1 MCGILGII
9 GKEDIISPMIE
20 GLKKLAYR
28 GYDSSG
34 LATIN
39 DQTIIKRRASGKIE
53 NLEKVLHSKPIK
65 GNIGIA
71 HTRWA
76 THGIPNEVNAHPHA
90 TEKVAIVH
98 NGIIEN
104 YKDII
109 NGLKDKH
116 SLTSDTDSEV
126 ISHLLTNYLISG
138 LDINR
143 AIEKLIKNLKGAFAL
158 GILIS
163 NENKLIAVRKGSPLA
178 IGYGNNQ
185 NFIGSDAVG
194 LAPFT
199 KKISYLEDGDWAIL
213 DSEKVSIFNNGH
225 EVKREINITSI
236 SRLSIEKGGYKH
248 YMHKEIHEQ
257 PTAIGETLKS
267 YVDLDK
273 KTLKVNSKLFNE
285 NIERITMV
293 ACGTSSYA
301 CRVARFWFEK
311 LANIPVHMDIASEYR
326 YRNILHSDKELVI
339 FISQSGETRDT
350 IACLEEVQKKKV
362 NTFSIVNVADSS
374 IARLSDETILTQAG
388 PEIGVASTKAFTTQ
402 LITLLILAIK
412 LGVIKKNISLTE
424 EQKLVNEI
432 IEIPSLMKNALDNET
447 KIRGIA
453 SEIYTAKD
461 VLYLGRGESH
471 AIALEGALKLKEIS
485 YIHAEG
491 YAAGELKHGP
501 IALVD
506 ENVPI
511 IGILPSNALF
521 NKTASNLAEVHARG
535 GKIVSITDEEGA
547 IRLKDISSNIFTIDK
562 CNELFQAIILSIP
575 IQLLAYHIA
584 VFKGTDVD
592 QPRNL
597 AKSVTVE

>member
-9 GKEDIISPMIE
+9 SRGDIISPMID
-20 GLKKLAYR
+20 GLKNLAYR

-34 LATIN
+34 LATIY

-53 NLEKVLHSKPIK
+53 NLEKLLLSNPIK
-65 GNIGIA
+65 GNLGIA

-76 THGIPNEVNAHPHA
+76 THGIPNEINAHPHA
-90 TEKVAIVH
+90 TDKVAIVH

-104 YKDII
+104 YKDMIKT
-109 NGLKDKH
+109 LKNKKLL
-116 SLTSDTDSEV
+116 SSETDSEV
-126 ISHLLTNYLISG
+126 IAHLLTDYLSDG
-138 LDINR
+138 LDINT
-143 AIEKLIKNLKGAFAL
+143 AVMKLINNLKGAFAL

-163 NENKLIAVRKGSPLA
+163 NQNKLIAVRKGSPLA
-178 IGYGNNQ
+178 IGYGESQ

-194 LAPFT
+194 LAPYT
-199 KKISYLEDGDWAIL
+199 KKISYLEDGDWAVL
-213 DSEKVSIFNNGH
+213 DIDKVEIYNNLKPI
-225 EVKREINITSI
+225 KRDINITSI
-236 SRLSIEKGGYKH
+236 SRLSIEKGGFKH

-267 YVDLDK
+267 YIDLEK
-273 KTLKVNSKLFNE
+273 KSLKVDSKLLNK
-285 NIERITMV
+285 NIKRITMV

-301 CRVARFWFEK
+301 CRVARYWFER
-311 LANIPVHMDIASEYR
+311 LASIPVHIDIASEYR
-326 YRNILHSDKELVI
+326 YREVFYDENELVL

-350 IACLEEVQKKKV
+350 IACLEEVKKKGLK
-362 NTFSIVNVADSS
+362 TFSIVNVSES
-374 IARLSDETILTQAG
+374 TVARLSDESILTQAG

-402 LITLLILAIK
+402 LFTLLILAIK
-412 LGVIKKNISLTE
+412 LGVMKKLITSEKESL
-424 EQKLVNEI
+424 LVDEL
-432 IEIPSLMKNALDNET
+432 IEIPSLMAKTLDQEI
-447 KIRGIA
+447 KIRTIA

-461 VLYLGRGESH
+461 VLYIGRGESH
-471 AIALEGALKLKEIS
+471 ALALEGALKLKEIS

-506 ENVPI
+506 ENVPV
-511 IGILPSNALF
+511 IGILPSNSLF
-521 NKTASNLAEVHARG
+521 DKTASNLSEVHARG
-535 GKIVSITDEEGA
+535 GKIISITDKNGSHK
-547 IRLKDISSNIFTIDK
+547 INDISSHIFELEK
-562 CNELFQAIILSIP
+562 CSEICQPLIVALP
-575 IQLLAYHIA
+575 IQLLAYHVA

>member
-9 GKEDIISPMIE
+9 SKKDIITAMID

-39 DQTIIKRRASGKIE
+39 DKTIIKRRASGKIE
-53 NLEKVLHSKPIK
+53 NLEKLLEHDPIK
-65 GNIGIA
+65 GKLGIA

-76 THGIPNEVNAHPHA
+76 THGAPNEINAHPHA
-90 TEKVAIVH
+90 TSKVAIVH

-109 NGLKDKH
+109 AELKNKNLLN
-116 SLTSDTDSEV
+116 SETDSEV
-126 ISHLLTNYLISG
+126 IAHLLTNFLEEG
-138 LDINR
+138 FDINKS
-143 AIEKLIKNLKGAFAL
+143 IMKLLEKLKGAFAL

-178 IGYGNNQ
+178 IGYGENQ
-185 NFIGSDAVG
+185 NYIGSDAVG
-194 LAPFT
+194 LAPYT
-199 KKISYLEDGDWAIL
+199 KKISYLEDGDWAVL
-213 DSEKVSIFNNGH
+213 DVDKVEIFNQGKLVN
-225 EVKREINITSI
+225 RDINITSI
-236 SRLSIEKGGYKH
+236 SRLSIEKGGFKH

-267 YVDLDK
+267 FIDLDTK
-273 KTLKVNSKLFNE
+273 SLKLNSKLFNE
-285 NIERITMV
+285 SISRITMI

-301 CRVARFWFEK
+301 CKVARFWFEK
-311 LANIPVHMDIASEYR
+311 LAGIPVHIDIASEYR
-326 YRNILHSDKELVI
+326 YRNITHSDNELVL

-350 IACLEEVQKKKV
+350 IACLEEIKKTGAK
-362 NTFSIVNVADSS
+362 TFSIVNVSESS
-374 IARLSDETILTQAG
+374 IARLSDETILTLAG

-402 LITLLILAIK
+402 LFTLLILAVK
-412 LGVIKKNISLTE
+412 LGVAKNKVSPDE
-424 EQKLVNEI
+424 EKTI
-432 IEIPSLMKNALDNET
+432 IDDLIEVPSLMTKTLNNED
-447 KIRGIA
+447 KIRNIA
-453 SEIYTAKD
+453 SEIYTARD
-461 VLYLGRGESH
+461 VLYLGRGEAH

-506 ENVPI
+506 ENVPV
-511 IGILPSNALF
+511 IGILPTNKIF
-521 NKTASNLAEVHARG
+521 NKTASNLAEVYARG
-535 GKIVSITDEEGA
+535 GKIISITDQKGA
-547 IRLKDISSNIFTIDK
+547 KKINDISSYIFSIEE
-562 CNELFQAIILSIP
+562 CSELCQPLILALP

-597 AKSVTVE
+597 AKSVTIE

>member
-1 MCGILGII
+1 MCGILGIVS
-9 GKEDIISPMIE
+9 KKDIISPMVE

-39 DQTIIKRRASGKIE
+39 NKTIIKRRASGKIE
-53 NLEKVLHSKPIK
+53 NLEKILSSNPIK

-76 THGIPNEVNAHPHA
+76 THGVPNETNAHPHA
-90 TEKVAIVH
+90 TNRVAIVH

-109 NGLKDKH
+109 ASLKSKFLLD
-116 SLTSDTDSEV
+116 SETDSEV
-126 ISHLLTNYLISG
+126 IAHLFTSYLEDG
-138 LDINR
+138 LDINE
-143 AIEKLIKNLKGAFAL
+143 AVMKLIDSLNGAFAI

-163 NENKLIAVRKGSPLA
+163 NQNRLIAVRKGSPLA
-178 IGYGNNQ
+178 IGYGDNQ
-185 NFIGSDAVG
+185 NYIGSDAVG
-194 LAPFT
+194 LAPYT
-199 KKISYLEDGDWAIL
+199 KKISYLEDGDWAVL
-213 DSEKVSIFNNGH
+213 DFEKVQIFNKGR
-225 EVKREINITSI
+225 EVKREINFTNV
-236 SRLSIEKGGYKH
+236 SRLSIEKGGFKH

-267 YVDLDK
+267 YIDLDR
-273 KTLKVNSKLFNE
+273 KTFNITSSLFNKDI
-285 NIERITMV
+285 NRITMV

-311 LANIPVHMDIASEYR
+311 LANIPVHIDIASEYR
-326 YRNILHSDKELVI
+326 YRNIIHSEDELVM

-350 IACLEEVQKKKV
+350 IACLEEVKKAKIK
-362 NTFSIVNVADSS
+362 NFSIVNVSDSS
-374 IARLSDETILTQAG
+374 IARLSDDTIVTLAG

-402 LITLLILAIK
+402 LFTLLTLAIK
-412 LGVIKKNISLTE
+412 LGVIKNQISLKE
-424 EQKLVNEI
+424 EKELIDEL
-432 IEIPSLMKNALDNET
+432 IEIPSLMNKTLDKESE
-447 KIRGIA
+447 IRSIA

-461 VLYLGRGESH
+461 ILYIGRGESH

-511 IGILPSNALF
+511 IGILPTNKLF
-521 NKTASNLAEVHARG
+521 DKTASNLAEVYARG
-535 GKIVSITDEEGA
+535 GKIIGITDEVGA
-547 IRLKDISSNIFTIDK
+547 KKIDDISSHIFTIEK
-562 CNELFQAIILSIP
+562 CSQICQPIILTIP

>member
-9 GKEDIISPMIE
+9 SKKDIISPMID

-39 DQTIIKRRASGKIE
+39 GQTIIKRRASGKIE
-53 NLEKVLHSKPIK
+53 NLEKLLEVDPLK
-65 GNIGIA
+65 GNLGIA

-76 THGIPNEVNAHPHA
+76 THGAPNEVNAHPHA
-90 TEKVAIVH
+90 TNKVAIVH

-109 NGLKDKH
+109 LGLKNK
-116 SLTSDTDSEV
+116 SLLSSETDSEV
-126 ISHLLTNYLISG
+126 VAHLLTNYLEEG
-138 LDINR
+138 LDINNCV
-143 AIEKLIKNLKGAFAL
+143 IKLLDKLKGAFAL

-163 NENKLIAVRKGSPLA
+163 NENKLIAVKKGSPLA
-178 IGYGNNQ
+178 IGYGEEQ
-185 NFIGSDAVG
+185 NYIGSDAVG
-194 LAPFT
+194 LAPYT
-199 KKISYLEDGDWAIL
+199 KKISYLEDGDWAVL
-213 DSEKVSIFNNGH
+213 DAEKVEIFNQGKLVN
-225 EVKREINITSI
+225 RDINITSI
-236 SRLSIEKGGYKH
+236 SRLSIEKGGFKH

-267 YVDLDK
+267 FIDLDTK
-273 KTLKVNSKLFNE
+273 SLKISSKLFNKK
-285 NIERITMV
+285 ISRITMI

-301 CRVARFWFEK
+301 CKVARFWFEK
-311 LANIPVHMDIASEYR
+311 LAGVPVHIDIASEYR
-326 YRNILHSDKELVI
+326 YRKIIHSDSEIVL

-350 IACLEEVQKKKV
+350 IACLEEVKKLGVK
-362 NTFSIVNVADSS
+362 TFAIVNVSESS
-374 IARLSDETILTQAG
+374 IARLSDETILTLAG

-402 LITLLILAIK
+402 LFTLLILAIK
-412 LGVIKKNISLTE
+412 LGIEKNKISKKE
-424 EQKLVNEI
+424 EVLLVDEL
-432 IEIPSLMKNALDNET
+432 IEIPSLMTKSLNNED
-447 KIRGIA
+447 KIREIA
-453 SEIYTAKD
+453 SQIYTAND
-461 VLYLGRGESH
+461 ILYLGRGECH

-506 ENVPI
+506 ENVPV
-511 IGILPSNALF
+511 IGILPTNKLF
-521 NKTASNLAEVHARG
+521 NKTASNLAEVYARG
-535 GKIVSITDEEGA
+535 GKIISITDKEGA
-547 IRLKDISSNIFTIDK
+547 NRINDISSYICTIED
-562 CNELFQAIILSIP
+562 CSELCQPLILALP

>member
-9 GKEDIISPMIE
+9 SEKDIITPMIE

-39 DQTIIKRRASGKIE
+39 NQTIIKRRASGKIE
-53 NLEKVLHSKPIK
+53 NLEKVIFSSPIK
-65 GNIGIA
+65 GNVGIA

-76 THGIPNEVNAHPHA
+76 THGIPNEKNAHPHA
-90 TEKVAIVH
+90 TKNVAIVH

-109 NGLKDKH
+109 NNLKNKH
-116 SLTSDTDSEV
+116 LLTSDTDSEV
-126 ISHLLTNYLISG
+126 IAHLLTNYLEDG
-138 LDINR
+138 LDINK
-143 AIEKLIKNLKGAFAL
+143 AINKLIKILKGAFAI

-178 IGYGNNQ
+178 IGYGENQ
-185 NFIGSDAVG
+185 NYIGSDAVG
-194 LAPFT
+194 LAPYT
-199 KKISYLEDGDWAIL
+199 KKITYLEDGDWAIL
-213 DSEKVSIFNNGH
+213 DSKKVKIYNNNK
-225 EVKREINITSI
+225 EVKRDINITSI
-236 SRLSIEKGGYKH
+236 SRLSIEKGGFKH

-267 YVDLDK
+267 YIDFDK
-273 KTLKVNSKLFNE
+273 KILKINNKLIN
-285 NIERITMV
+285 NKISRITMV

-311 LANIPVHMDIASEYR
+311 LANIPVQMDIASEYR
-326 YRNILHSDKELVI
+326 YRKMLHSENELLI

-350 IACLEEVQKKKV
+350 IACLEEVKKKK
-362 NTFSIVNVADSS
+362 TKTLSIVNVADSS

-412 LGVIKKNISLTE
+412 LGVLKKEISISE
-424 EQKLVNEI
+424 EQTLANQL
-432 IEIPSLMKNALDNET
+432 IEIPSLMNET
-447 KIRGIA
+447 LENESKIRSIA

-461 VLYLGRGESH
+461 ILYIGRGESH

-511 IGILPSNALF
+511 IGILPSNELF
-521 NKTASNLAEVHARG
+521 NKTASNLAEVYARG
-535 GKIVSITDEEGA
+535 GKIISITDEKGSSK
-547 IRLKDISSNIFTIDK
+547 IHDISSHIFTISK
-562 CNELFQAIILSIP
+562 CNELFQAILLSVP

>member
-9 GKEDIISPMIE
+9 SKKDIITPMIE

-34 LATIN
+34 IATIN
-39 DQTIIKRRASGKIE
+39 DYTIIKRRASGKIE
-53 NLEKVLHSKPIK
+53 NLEKLLECDPIE
-65 GNIGIA
+65 GNLGIA

-76 THGIPNEVNAHPHA
+76 THGAPNEMNAHPHA
-90 TEKVAIVH
+90 TKKVAIVH

-104 YKDII
+104 YKDLIA
-109 NGLKDKH
+109 GLKNKALLN
-116 SLTSDTDSEV
+116 SETDSEV
-126 ISHLLTNYLISG
+126 IAHLLTNYLEDG
-138 LDINR
+138 LDINK
-143 AIEKLIKNLKGAFAL
+143 AITKLLDKLQGAFAL

-163 NENKLIAVRKGSPLA
+163 NENKLIAVKKGSPLA
-178 IGYGNNQ
+178 IGYGEDQ
-185 NFIGSDAVG
+185 NYIGSDAVG

-199 KKISYLEDGDWAIL
+199 KKISYLEDGDWAVL
-213 DSEKVSIFNNGH
+213 EQDKV
-225 EVKREINITSI
+225 EVYNQGKVVDREINITSI
-236 SRLSIEKGGYKH
+236 SRLSIEKGGFKH

-267 YVDLDK
+267 FIDLDAKLLKFYSNLLNK
-273 KTLKVNSKLFNE
+273 KIS
-285 NIERITMV
+285 RITMV

-301 CRVARFWFEK
+301 CKVARFWFEK
-311 LANIPVHMDIASEYR
+311 LAGVPVHIDIASEYR
-326 YRNILHSDKELVI
+326 YRTIIHSDNELVL

-350 IACLEEVQKKKV
+350 IACLEEVKKLGV
-362 NTFSIVNVADSS
+362 RTLAIVNVSESS
-374 IARLSDETILTQAG
+374 IARLADETILTLAG

-402 LITLLILAIK
+402 LFTLLILAIK
-412 LGVIKKNISLTE
+412 LGIEKNKISSE
-424 EQKLVNEI
+424 EEI
-432 IEIPSLMKNALDNET
+432 YFIDELLEIPSLMKKTLDNED
-447 KIRGIA
+447 KIRSIA
-453 SEIYTAKD
+453 SEIYNAQD
-461 VLYLGRGESH
+461 ALYLGRGECH

-511 IGILPSNALF
+511 IGILPTNTLF
-521 NKTASNLAEVHARG
+521 NKTASNLAEVYARG
-535 GKIVSITDEEGA
+535 GKVISITDSQGA
-547 IRLKDISSNIFTIDK
+547 KKIKDISSYIFEIEK
-562 CNELFQAIILSIP
+562 CSEYCQPLILALP
-575 IQLLAYHIA
+575 VQLLAYHIA
-584 VFKGTDVD
+584 VFKGTDLD

>member
-9 GKEDIISPMIE
+9 SKKDIISPMID

-39 DQTIIKRRASGKIE
+39 GQTIIKRRASGKIE
-53 NLEKVLHSKPIK
+53 NLEKLLEVDPIK
-65 GNIGIA
+65 GNLGIA

-76 THGIPNEVNAHPHA
+76 THGAPNEVNAHPHA
-90 TEKVAIVH
+90 TNKVAIVH

-109 NGLKDKH
+109 LGLKNK
-116 SLTSDTDSEV
+116 SLLSSETDSEV
-126 ISHLLTNYLISG
+126 VAHLLTNYLEEG
-138 LDINR
+138 LDINNCV
-143 AIEKLIKNLKGAFAL
+143 IKLLDKLKGAFAL

-163 NENKLIAVRKGSPLA
+163 NENKLIAVKKGSPLA
-178 IGYGNNQ
+178 IGYGEEQ
-185 NFIGSDAVG
+185 NYIGSDAVG
-194 LAPFT
+194 LAPYT
-199 KKISYLEDGDWAIL
+199 KKISYLEDGDWAVL
-213 DSEKVSIFNNGH
+213 DAEKVEIFNQGKLVN
-225 EVKREINITSI
+225 RDINITSI
-236 SRLSIEKGGYKH
+236 SRLSIEKGGFKH

-267 YVDLDK
+267 FIDLDTK
-273 KTLKVNSKLFNE
+273 SLKISSKLFNKK
-285 NIERITMV
+285 ISRITMI

-301 CRVARFWFEK
+301 CKVARFWFEK
-311 LANIPVHMDIASEYR
+311 LAGVPVHIDIASEYR
-326 YRNILHSDKELVI
+326 YRKIIHSDSELVL

-350 IACLEEVQKKKV
+350 IACLEEVKKLGVK
-362 NTFSIVNVADSS
+362 TFAIVNVSESS
-374 IARLSDETILTQAG
+374 IARLSDETILTLAG

-402 LITLLILAIK
+402 LFTLLILAIK
-412 LGVIKKNISLTE
+412 LGIEKNKISKKE
-424 EQKLVNEI
+424 EVLLVDEL
-432 IEIPSLMKNALDNET
+432 IEIPSLMTKSLNNED
-447 KIRGIA
+447 KIREIA
-453 SEIYTAKD
+453 SQIYTAND
-461 VLYLGRGESH
+461 ILYLGRGECH

-506 ENVPI
+506 ENVPV
-511 IGILPSNALF
+511 IGILPTNKLF
-521 NKTASNLAEVHARG
+521 NKTASNLAEVYARG
-535 GKIVSITDEEGA
+535 GKIISITDKEGA
-547 IRLKDISSNIFTIDK
+547 NRINDISSYICTIED
-562 CNELFQAIILSIP
+562 CSELCQPLILALP